1 MQPGQVGTFYKS
13 LRMLVTLIIGS
24 AMLWLLLALMS
35 PLKARCDVLLS
46 PGACRTTYAC
56 LASFL
61 LFVVG
66 YFTLR
71 RLKRIADGQ

>member
-1 MQPGQVGTFYKS
+1 MQPRRLGTFGR
-13 LRMLVTLIIGS
+13 LLQMLVTLVTGS
-24 AMLWLLLALMS
+24 AVLWLLLALIS
-35 PLKARCDVLLS
+35 PLKTRCDVLLS

-71 RLKRIADGQ
+71 QLKRISDRQ

>member
-1 MQPGQVGTFYKS
+1 MQPRRVGTFRR
-13 LRMLVTLIIGS
+13 LLQMLVTLVTGS
-24 AMLWLLLALMS
+24 AVLWLLLALIS

-71 RLKRIADGQ
+71 QLKRISDRQ